1 MLAYKDLTRG
11 TAVPVSARRVNAGL
25 ARARVIEDSRRPRV
39 VSVTEL
45 EDKLKDRE
53 RRAAVLKHELVAPS
67 VSEVWNEPGLGG
79 DGGSMKIVLSSSS
92 IIAAR
97 KQQRRCSMTRLIL
110 ASLVLAISILPL
122 YAQSTSLHTDR
133 SGYTTGTDGSR
144 TVSTYTDQYGNTTGW
159 VGSKYISTYSDG
171 YGGTTGTIGNKHIS
185 VLAGTRSDRL
195 CLVERS
201 GFGVRCR

>member
-122 YAQSTSLHTDR
+122 YAQSTSLRTDR

-144 TVSTYTDQYGNTTGW
+144 TVSPTL
-159 VGSKYISTYSDG
+159 ISTAIRQAGLAVSTSALI
-171 YGGTTGTIGNKHIS
+171 TTATAERR
-185 VLAGTRSDRL
+185 VRSATSTYPHTKMATATPR
-195 CLVERS
+195 VSSAEIE
-201 GFGVRCR
+201 